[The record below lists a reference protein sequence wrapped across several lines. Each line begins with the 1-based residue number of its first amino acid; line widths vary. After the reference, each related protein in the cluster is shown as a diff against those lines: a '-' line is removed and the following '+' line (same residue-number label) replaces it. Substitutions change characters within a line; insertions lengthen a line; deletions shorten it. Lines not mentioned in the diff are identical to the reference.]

1 MILCYLHSTGNES
14 EIFNGNVLAVK
25 INEVGDSKLPFIAIV
40 AESVPTDGGNWY
52 PQATINS

>member
-1 MILCYLHSTGNES
+1 VFNDTLLLAFHRNES
-14 EIFNGNVLAVK
+14 ENFNGNVLQLM
-25 INEVGDSKLPFIAIV
+25 GDSKLPFIAII